1 MQIETSTNIISDRIE
16 CFSVASLESSS
27 SSVLVI
33 MLSLASLNS
42 FVCSKFDRVL
52 LHGDSLDTDTLE

>member
-1 MQIETSTNIISDRIE
+1 M
-16 CFSVASLESSS
+16 ASLESSS

-52 LHGDSLDTDTLE
+52 LQGDLLDTAETVGESLDTLE